1 MHGIAT
7 DGPYKFTRNLMYS
20 GLVFLVLLGVA
31 VLTDTA
37 WVLLV
42 MMMVPLFAYLQL
54 VVIAAEEAILTDE
67 FGRKAKKRSIA
78 FWSGVIPVIISRN
91 LTSLF

>member
-1 MHGIAT
+1 M
-7 DGPYKFTRNLMYS
+7 
-20 GLVFLVLLGVA
+20 LGVRIGMM
-31 VLTDTA
+31 VVIMPVIMCMRMMLT
-37 WVLLV
+37 VIMVV

-54 VVIAAEEAILTDE
+54 VVIAAEEAMLTDE